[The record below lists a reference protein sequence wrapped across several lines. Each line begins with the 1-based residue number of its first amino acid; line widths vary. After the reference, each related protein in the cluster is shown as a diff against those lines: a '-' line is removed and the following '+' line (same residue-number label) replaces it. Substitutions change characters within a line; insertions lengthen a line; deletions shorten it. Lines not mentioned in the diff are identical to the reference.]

1 MITGGVDALSW
12 PARIAFAPWVL
23 ALRAERGAFRSSR
36 ELGRRVAESNGG
48 EAHARSV
55 LRWPARRACLAFL
68 VLWLF
73 AGFAKV
79 FGRRADTVGG
89 ERAVTRG
96 RVRESVPRGG
106 GNGRSRGGKDWQ
118 SVPGV
123 GSCVERQE
131 AKVNDEIPCETAV
144 GADSRELSE

>member
-89 ERAVTRG
+89 DV
-96 RVRESVPRGG
+96 
-106 GNGRSRGGKDWQ
+106 RSRVAVCVRVYRVVGGMAGAEGGRIGNQ
-118 SVPGV
+118 YPGL
-123 GSCVERQE
+123 
-131 AKVNDEIPCETAV
+131 AA
-144 GADSRELSE
+144 ALSDRKPK